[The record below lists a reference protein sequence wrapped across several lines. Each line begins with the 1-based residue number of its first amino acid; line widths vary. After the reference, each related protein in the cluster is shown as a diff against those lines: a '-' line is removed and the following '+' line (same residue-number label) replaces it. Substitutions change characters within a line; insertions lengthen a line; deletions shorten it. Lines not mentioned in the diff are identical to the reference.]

1 MSESTDTTESTT
13 ITATATP
20 ATATIAGSEK
30 QIDTTQTGTSTD
42 LISVAGDKLTATAA
56 GSEDQVTAEQTGT
69 LANPIAISTTSA
81 STSTPAPTTI
91 ISASIPPPKSPPTGP
106 CMLFLAINGV
116 PQVRISGATPEETA
130 VNAELQAMDQI
141 VPGGGVVS
149 FRIQGG
155 QVKGVRI
162 CGRCLGGLGNRE
174 YERG

>member
-1 MSESTDTTESTT
+1 MSESTDTTQSTT

-30 QIDTTQTGTSTD
+30 QIDTTQTGTSTN
-42 LISVAGDKLTATAA
+42 LISVADDKSIATATKTD
-56 GSEDQVTAEQTGT
+56 EQVTAEQTGT
-69 LANPIAISTTSA
+69 LANPIAIAATTVP
-81 STSTPAPTTI
+81 TSTIPASVFPT
-91 ISASIPPPKSPPTGP
+91 KSLPTGP

-116 PQVRISGATPEETA
+116 PQVRITGATPEETA
-130 VNAELQAMDQI
+130 ANAELQAMGQI
-141 VPGGGVVS
+141 VPSGAAVS

-162 CGRCLGGLGNRE
+162 CGRCLGGLGSRE